1 MNVILK
7 RYFLIPLMIIIS
19 LTVFGDDSILSDRQT
34 QLVTVL
40 KTLRNNPKDANALIT
55 LKSLKNNTS
64 DLLGSEWFYACFFV
78 SDFLSNNKQEAKKS
92 YSILK
97 SRYSNSDAFS
107 VANMNNMYK
116 NCEKCN
122 GTGEI
127 SINCTRCHG
136 SGICNHCNGRRY
148 MPTMMRHHRVSCPS
162 CNGTGKCK
170 KCNGKGTIVVR
181 CTKCYGKKHKF
192 SKEKLWKTQKNIYDS
207 AIRYA
212 EGFVKYNDQWVTK
225 EEKEKIDAGYL
236 FYNNEWISPKEY
248 KNKKLDECVYEGFV
262 ECNNEF
268 LLNPPAAGVG
278 LLKNKIVE
286 YTGFIVPMQNTEN
299 GSLTCVSFNK
309 ENGFLFWLAPKYTD
323 KLAEIK
329 FYDLVTIRGV
339 HTGRHKT
346 MEILSQSSIKID
358 QLKQQYLASEGGNV
372 LDNQTKKIPDSYI
385 VNMQI
390 ITNAQLV
397 IQKGI
402 DGENKTVNISETKK
416 NTSNNNEVEVIE
428 KTTEYYITGKEG
440 PSTKNSGQFNLFGD
454 D

>member
-170 KCNGKGTIVVR
+170 KCNGKG
-181 CTKCYGKKHKF
+181 
-192 SKEKLWKTQKNIYDS
+192 
-207 AIRYA
+207 
-212 EGFVKYNDQWVTK
+212 
-225 EEKEKIDAGYL
+225 
-236 FYNNEWISPKEY
+236 
-248 KNKKLDECVYEGFV
+248 
-262 ECNNEF
+262 
-268 LLNPPAAGVG
+268 
-278 LLKNKIVE
+278 
-286 YTGFIVPMQNTEN
+286 
-299 GSLTCVSFNK
+299 
-309 ENGFLFWLAPKYTD
+309 
-323 KLAEIK
+323 
-329 FYDLVTIRGV
+329 
-339 HTGRHKT
+339 
-346 MEILSQSSIKID
+346 
-358 QLKQQYLASEGGNV
+358 
-372 LDNQTKKIPDSYI
+372 
-385 VNMQI
+385 
-390 ITNAQLV
+390 
-397 IQKGI
+397 
-402 DGENKTVNISETKK
+402 
-416 NTSNNNEVEVIE
+416 
-428 KTTEYYITGKEG
+428 
-440 PSTKNSGQFNLFGD
+440 
-454 D
+454 